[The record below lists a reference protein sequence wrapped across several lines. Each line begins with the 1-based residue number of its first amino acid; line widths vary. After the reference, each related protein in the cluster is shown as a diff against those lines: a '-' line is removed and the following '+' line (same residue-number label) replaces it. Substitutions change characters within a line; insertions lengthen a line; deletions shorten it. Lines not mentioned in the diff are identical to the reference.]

1 MLEFSD
7 LVQIERAK
15 TAVGNGRLFNVLM
28 FALIVIVAVQID
40 IAALWLAFAPVVS
53 IGAAYLADGI
63 GARFQRYLSIASIA
77 FAISA
82 FLVIIYI

>member
-15 TAVGNGRLFNVLM
+15 TRIGNGRLFNVLM
-28 FALIVIVAVQID
+28 FVLIVVISVQFDASAI
-40 IAALWLAFAPVVS
+40 WLAFAPILS

-63 GARFQRYLSIASIA
+63 GARFERYLSIASIA